1 MSGSQL
7 RRDLANSGGL
17 ASDLDGADSA
27 GSELRIEG
35 VLRRLPQQGSPRA
48 VPPAQA
54 EDGWLDDAFEPMVE
68 PDPSTMDDASPLGE
82 REREILA
89 FERKWWRHAG
99 AKEQA
104 IRDRF
109 QLSATRYYKLLNAL
123 LDEPAALAHDPVLV
137 KRLRRLRATRS
148 RTRGR

>member
-7 RRDLANSGGL
+7 RRDLPS
-17 ASDLDGADSA
+17 SKDITADVA
-27 GSELRIEG
+27 GTDLRIEG
-35 VLRRLPQQGSPRA
+35 VLRRAPR
-48 VPPAQA
+48 PAATPVAQPVEA
-54 EDGWLDDAFEPMVE
+54 DEEWLDEAFAPLDEPGSSTLDE
-68 PDPSTMDDASPLGE
+68 AGPDGTPALGE

-89 FERKWWRHAG
+89 FERRWWKHAG

-137 KRLRRLRATRS
+137 QRLRRLRASRT